1 MTASPEPH
9 KPKLL
14 DRVREVIRFKHFSRR
29 TEETYVQWIKR
40 FINFD
45 LLAARSLSLSASRLC
60 RSSPSYSIHR
70 KPHPE
75 TMGAAEVT
83 AFDSFVSH

>member
-1 MTASPEPH
+1 MASPEPR

-40 FINFD
+40 FIIFHD
-45 LLAARSLSLSASRLC
+45 
-60 RSSPSYSIHR
+60 
-70 KPHPE
+70 KQHPE

-83 AFDSFVSH
+83 AFLTDLAVNKNVAAATQNQAFSALLFL